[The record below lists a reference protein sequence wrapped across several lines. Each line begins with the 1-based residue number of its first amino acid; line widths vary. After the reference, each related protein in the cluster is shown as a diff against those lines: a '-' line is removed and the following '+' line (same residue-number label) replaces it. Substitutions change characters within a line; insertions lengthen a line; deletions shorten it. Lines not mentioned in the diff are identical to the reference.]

1 MLEQSVIQAPAPDGP
16 PAVATGVAGPGTELP
31 VISSVTTSADGT
43 TIAYETVGSGDGVI
57 VVGGVLRSASD
68 YTAIAQVLAASF
80 TVHVMDRRGRGASG
94 PQGRSYSIDKE
105 CEDLLAVQ
113 ASTGA
118 ERVFGHSY
126 GGFVTLE
133 TARRTNRLRRIAV
146 YEPGIS
152 IDGSLPCGWMPRY
165 RELLAEGDTRGAFA
179 AMVKGM
185 GFAPRPL
192 TMMPLVCV
200 RQILRLGIRGQE
212 WRQMESLLE
221 ANLREHQEQLR
232 LDDGTVS
239 RYRDVGAEVLIC
251 AGTKS
256 PSFVTSVPPALH
268 SAIPSS
274 EIAILDRLDHIAP
287 EKEPAVL
294 ARSIS
299 DFLR

>member
-1 MLEQSVIQAPAPDGP
+1 MQSVIQAPLPDQP
-16 PAVATGVAGPGTELP
+16 PAVATSAAAARAELP
-31 VISSVTTSADGT
+31 VIFSATTSADGT

-68 YTAIAQVLAASF
+68 YMAIARVLAASF

-94 PQGRSYSIDKE
+94 PQGRDYSIDRE

-113 ASTGA
+113 VSTGA

-146 YEPGIS
+146 YEPGLS

-185 GFAPRPL
+185 GFAPPPL

-232 LDDGTVS
+232 LDDGTVN

-251 AGTKS
+251 AGTRS

-268 SAIPSS
+268 AAIPSS
-274 EIAILDRLDHIAP
+274 EIAILDRLDHTAP

>member
-1 MLEQSVIQAPAPDGP
+1 MLTNSVVQAPVPDQS
-16 PAVATGVAGPGTELP
+16 PAVAASAARAELP
-31 VISSVTTSADGT
+31 VISSATTSADGT
-43 TIAYETVGSGDGVI
+43 AIAYESVGSGDGVI

-68 YTAIAQVLAASF
+68 YMAIARALAGSF

-94 PQGRSYSIDKE
+94 PQGRDYNIDRE

-113 ASTGA
+113 ASTRA

-133 TARRTNRLRRIAV
+133 TARRTNLLRRIAV

-165 RELLAEGDTRGAFA
+165 RELLAECDTRGAFA

-192 TMMPLVCV
+192 TMMPLGCV

-212 WRQMESLLE
+212 WRGIESLLE

-232 LDDGTVS
+232 LDDGTVR
-239 RYRDVGAEVLIC
+239 RYQDVGADVLLC

-256 PSFVTSVPPALH
+256 PGFVTSVPSALH
-268 SAIPSS
+268 AAIPNS
-274 EIAILDRLDHIAP
+274 EIAILDRLDHLAP
-287 EKEPAVL
+287 ETEPAAL
-294 ARSIS
+294 ARCIS